1 MIVQLTWN
9 KRKQSKLESNFKL
22 VPPPLHK
29 QKKREK
35 TIGKNW
41 SECGEGRGSIVH
53 SPFSKESHSSSWR
66 RAFIARG
73 VKTSL
78 RLGSAQKNKPH
89 LRWSR
94 RGATRGLIK
103 RSEPMKT
110 RSYIRYLFHS
120 SYLHT
125 HTHTETHKYRHVY
138 THRPGYNS
146 PIVPKGVKR
155 VIIIIHKRR
164 PGLGFADQRHGNPKE
179 GSRGR
184 MKMVNRRNLEVACR
198 RLRVSRREYRVE
210 RIEISL
216 SVSLLG
222 VLRGDSAVQKGR
234 IPSARWDGGSGY
246 DLPVSILFRKFIIRY
261 VFVIR
266 TMEGNRDPIFTL
278 FYFVSP
284 VQTRISR
291 ERRIFV

>member
-9 KRKQSKLESNFKL
+9 KRKQSKLESNSKL

-125 HTHTETHKYRHVY
+125 HT
-138 THRPGYNS
+138 
-146 PIVPKGVKR
+146 
-155 VIIIIHKRR
+155 
-164 PGLGFADQRHGNPKE
+164 QRHTNTDTYTRTGPATTRLLFRKGLNASLSLFINDGQAS
-179 GSRGR
+179 GSRISATEIL
-184 MKMVNRRNLEVACR
+184 RRALEVGWKWWIGETWR
-198 RLRVSRREYRVE
+198 SRVGGSEYRGGSIVLKGLKYHWAFRCSVFYEEIRPYE
-210 RIEISL
+210 RGGS
-216 SVSLLG
+216 
-222 VLRGDSAVQKGR
+222 
-234 IPSARWDGGSGY
+234 PSARWDGGSGY

-266 TMEGNRDPIFTL
+266 SMEGNRDPIFTL